1 MSDLTRTYANLR
13 GMGMDELEQC
23 AAEAECLVVRRT
35 GEMLELIDSIKK
47 LNYPG
52 FLRICHEVKKEL
64 ARGGVDGASS
74 KVHTDEEERTGAAT
88 AAGS

>member
-1 MSDLTRTYANLR
+1 MSSMTKIYENLR
-13 GMGMDELEQC
+13 GLGMDELERC
-23 AAEAECLVVRRT
+23 SAEAEGLVVRRT

-64 ARGGVDGASS
+64 ARGGVDSASG
-74 KVHTDEEERTGAAT
+74 KVHTDEEERAG